1 MVRITYMSQQNLSHI
16 NDKGEAN
23 MVDTS
28 GKDATTRIAT
38 ASGKVTMKAEV
49 LSAIANGQTPK
60 GDVLATA
67 RIAGIMGAKK
77 TSELIPLCHPI
88 ALNKVEIELKIESD
102 GVAIVATAKTTDRTG
117 VEMEALTAVSITGL
131 TLIDMIK
138 AMDPHAAIRD
148 VQVETK
154 SGGKTGDW
162 KR

>member
-1 MVRITYMSQQNLSHI
+1 MSQENLSHI

-28 GKDATTRIAT
+28 GKDVTTRIAA
-38 ASGKVTMKAEV
+38 ASGKVTMKTEV
-49 LSAIANGQTPK
+49 LDAIANGQTPK

-88 ALNKVEIELKIESD
+88 ALNKVEIELKIEND
-102 GVAIVATAKTTDRTG
+102 GVAILATAKTTDRTG
-117 VEMEALTAVSITGL
+117 VEMEALTAVSVTGL

-138 AMDPHAAIRD
+138 AMDPHAAIKD

>member
-1 MVRITYMSQQNLSHI
+1 MSLSHI
-16 NDKGEAN
+16 NENGEAN

-28 GKDATTRIAT
+28 GKEVSVRMAS

-77 TSELIPLCHPI
+77 TSDLIPLCHPI
-88 ALNKVEIELKIESD
+88 ALNKVEIELKIEAD
-102 GVAIVATAKTTDRTG
+102 GIGILATAKTTDRTG
-117 VEMEALTAVSITGL
+117 VEMEALTAVTITGL
-131 TLIDMIK
+131 TLVDMIK

-148 VQVETK
+148 VQVESK

>member
-1 MVRITYMSQQNLSHI
+1 MSQQNLSHI

-28 GKDATTRIAT
+28 GKEATTRIAT
-38 ASGKVTMKAEV
+38 ASGKVTMKADV
-49 LSAIANGQTPK
+49 LNAIANGQTPK

-102 GVAIVATAKTTDRTG
+102 GVSILATAKTTDRTG
-117 VEMEALTAVSITGL
+117 VEMEALTAVSVTGL

>member
-1 MVRITYMSQQNLSHI
+1 MSQQNLSHI

-28 GKDATTRIAT
+28 GKEATTRIAT
-38 ASGKVTMKAEV
+38 ASGKVTMKPEV
-49 LSAIANGQTPK
+49 LDAISSGQTPK

-67 RIAGIMGAKK
+67 RIAGIIGAKK

-102 GVAIVATAKTTDRTG
+102 GVSILATAKTTDRTG
-117 VEMEALTAVSITGL
+117 VEMEALTAVSVTGL

>member
-1 MVRITYMSQQNLSHI
+1 MSLSHI
-16 NDKGEAN
+16 NENGEAN

-28 GKDATTRIAT
+28 GKEVTARIAT

-49 LSAIANGQTPK
+49 LSAITNGQTPK

-77 TSELIPLCHPI
+77 TSELIPLCHQI
-88 ALNKVEIELKIESD
+88 ALNKVEIELTIDSD
-102 GVAIVATAKTTDRTG
+102 GVAILATAKTTDRTG
-117 VEMEALTAVSITGL
+117 VEMEALTAVSVTGL

-148 VQVETK
+148 VQVESK

-162 KR
+162 QR

>member
-1 MVRITYMSQQNLSHI
+1 MSLSHI
-16 NDKGEAN
+16 NEKGEAN

-28 GKDATTRIAT
+28 GKDATVRIAT
-38 ASGKVTMKAEV
+38 ASGKVTMKSEV
-49 LSAIANGQTPK
+49 LNAIANGETPK

-77 TSELIPLCHPI
+77 TSDLIPLCHPI

-102 GVAIVATAKTTDRTG
+102 GVSILATAKTTDRTG
-117 VEMEALTAVSITGL
+117 VEMEALTAVSVTGL

-138 AMDPHAAIRD
+138 AMDPHAAIRNI
-148 VQVETK
+148 QVESK

-162 KR
+162 RR

>member
-1 MVRITYMSQQNLSHI
+1 MSLSHI
-16 NDKGEAN
+16 NENGEAN

-28 GKDATTRIAT
+28 GKEVSVRMAS

-77 TSELIPLCHPI
+77 TSDLIPLCHPI
-88 ALNKVEIELKIESD
+88 ALNKVEIELKIEAD
-102 GVAIVATAKTTDRTG
+102 GIGILATAKTTDRTG
-117 VEMEALTAVSITGL
+117 VEMEALTAVTITGL
-131 TLIDMIK
+131 TLVDMIK
-138 AMDPHAAIRD
+138 AMDPHGAIRD
-148 VQVETK
+148 VQLESK

>member
-1 MVRITYMSQQNLSHI
+1 MSQEHLSHI
-16 NDKGEAN
+16 NDIGEAN

-28 GKDATTRIAT
+28 GKDVTSRIAT
-38 ASGKVTMKAEV
+38 ASGKVTMNPEV
-49 LSAIANGQTPK
+49 LNAIANGQIAK

-67 RIAGIMGAKK
+67 RVAGIMGAKR

-88 ALNKVEIELKIESD
+88 ALNKVEIELKIEKD
-102 GVAIVATAKTTDRTG
+102 GVVILATAKTTDRTG
-117 VEMEALTAVSITGL
+117 VEMEALTAVSVTGL

>member
-1 MVRITYMSQQNLSHI
+1 MSEQNLSHI
-16 NDKGEAN
+16 NEKGEAN

-28 GKDATTRIAT
+28 GKDATVRIAT
-38 ASGKVTMKAEV
+38 ASGKVTMKSDV

-60 GDVLATA
+60 GDVLTTA

-102 GVAIVATAKTTDRTG
+102 GVAILATAKTTDRTG
-117 VEMEALTAVSITGL
+117 VEMEALTAVSVTGL

>member
-1 MVRITYMSQQNLSHI
+1 MNLSHI
-16 NDKGEAN
+16 NENGEAN

-28 GKDATTRIAT
+28 GKEVSVRVAS

-88 ALNKVEIELKIESD
+88 ALNKVEIELKIEAD
-102 GVAIVATAKTTDRTG
+102 GIGILATAKTTDRTG
-117 VEMEALTAVSITGL
+117 VEMEALTAVTITGL

-148 VQVETK
+148 VQVESK

-162 KR
+162 NR

>member
-1 MVRITYMSQQNLSHI
+1 MSLSHI

-28 GKDATTRIAT
+28 GKEATTRIAT
-38 ASGKVTMKAEV
+38 ASGKVTMKPEV
-49 LSAIANGQTPK
+49 LSAIASGQAPK

-102 GVAIVATAKTTDRTG
+102 GVSILATAKTTDRTG
-117 VEMEALTAVSITGL
+117 VEMEALTAVSVTGL

>member
-1 MVRITYMSQQNLSHI
+1 MSLSHI
-16 NDKGEAN
+16 NENGEAN

-28 GKDATTRIAT
+28 GKEVSVRVAS

-49 LSAIANGQTPK
+49 LSAIANGQTPT

-88 ALNKVEIELKIESD
+88 ALNKVEIELKIEAD
-102 GVAIVATAKTTDRTG
+102 GIGILATAKTTDRTG
-117 VEMEALTAVSITGL
+117 VEMEALTAVTITGL

-148 VQVETK
+148 VQVESK

-162 KR
+162 NR

>member
-1 MVRITYMSQQNLSHI
+1 MSTGNLSHT

-28 GKDATTRIAT
+28 GKEVTERIAT
-38 ASGKVTMKAEV
+38 ASGKVIMKSEV

-88 ALNKVEIELKIESD
+88 ALNKVEIELKVESD
-102 GVAIVATAKTTDRTG
+102 GVAIVAIAKTTDRTG
-117 VEMEALTAVSITGL
+117 VEMEALTAVSVTGL

-138 AMDPHAAIRD
+138 AMDPHALITNI
-148 VQVETK
+148 QVESK
-154 SGGKTGDW
+154 SGGKTGEW
-162 KR
+162 RR

>member
-1 MVRITYMSQQNLSHI
+1 MSLSHI

-28 GKDATTRIAT
+28 GKEATTRIAT
-38 ASGKVTMKAEV
+38 ASGKVTMKSEV
-49 LSAIANGQTPK
+49 LSAIASGQTPK

-102 GVAIVATAKTTDRTG
+102 GIAILATAKTTDRTG

-138 AMDPHAAIRD
+138 AMDPHAAITN
-148 VQVETK
+148 VQVENK

-162 KR
+162 HR

>member
-1 MVRITYMSQQNLSHI
+1 MSLSHI
-16 NDKGEAN
+16 NENGEAN

-28 GKDATTRIAT
+28 GKEVSVRVAS

-88 ALNKVEIELKIESD
+88 ALNKIEIELKIEAD
-102 GVAIVATAKTTDRTG
+102 GIGILATAKTTDRTG
-117 VEMEALTAVSITGL
+117 VEMEALTAVTITGL

-148 VQVETK
+148 VQVESK

-162 KR
+162 NR

>member
-1 MVRITYMSQQNLSHI
+1 MSLSHI
-16 NDKGEAN
+16 NEKGEAN

-28 GKDATTRIAT
+28 GKDATIRIAT
-38 ASGKVTMKAEV
+38 ASGKVTMKSEV
-49 LSAIANGQTPK
+49 LNAIANGETPK

-77 TSELIPLCHPI
+77 TSDLIPLCHPI
-88 ALNKVEIELKIESD
+88 DLNKVEIELKIESD
-102 GVAIVATAKTTDRTG
+102 GVSILATAKTTDRTG
-117 VEMEALTAVSITGL
+117 VEMEALTAVSVTGL

-148 VQVETK
+148 IQVESK

-162 KR
+162 RR

>member
-1 MVRITYMSQQNLSHI
+1 MTSENLSHI
-16 NDKGEAN
+16 NEKGEAN

-28 GKDATTRIAT
+28 GKEATVRIAT
-38 ASGKVTMKAEV
+38 ASGKVTMKADV
-49 LSAIANGQTPK
+49 LNAIANGQTSK

-102 GVAIVATAKTTDRTG
+102 GVAILATAKTTDRTG
-117 VEMEALTAVSITGL
+117 VEMEALTAVSVTGL

-154 SGGKTGDW
+154 SGGKSGDW
-162 KR
+162 RR

>member
-1 MVRITYMSQQNLSHI
+1 MSQENLSHI
-16 NDKGEAN
+16 NEKGEAN

-28 GKDATTRIAT
+28 GKDATVRIAT
-38 ASGKVTMKAEV
+38 ASGKVTMKADV

-88 ALNKVEIELKIESD
+88 ALNKVEIELKIEAD
-102 GVAIVATAKTTDRTG
+102 GVAILATAKTTDRTG
-117 VEMEALTAVSITGL
+117 VEMEALTAVSVTGL

>member
-1 MVRITYMSQQNLSHI
+1 MSLSHI
-16 NDKGEAN
+16 NENGEAN

-28 GKDATTRIAT
+28 GKEVTARIAT
-38 ASGKVTMKAEV
+38 ASGKVTMKAEA
-49 LSAIANGQTPK
+49 LNAIASGQTQK

-67 RIAGIMGAKK
+67 RLAGIMGAKK
-77 TSELIPLCHPI
+77 TSELIPLCHQI

-102 GVAIVATAKTTDRTG
+102 GVAILATAKTTDRTG
-117 VEMEALTAVSITGL
+117 VEMEALTAVSVVGL

-148 VQVETK
+148 VQVESK

-162 KR
+162 QR

>member
-1 MVRITYMSQQNLSHI
+1 MSQENLSHI

-28 GKDATTRIAT
+28 NKDVTTRIAT
-38 ASGKVTMKAEV
+38 ASGKVTMKPEV
-49 LSAIANGQTPK
+49 LDAIANGQTPK

-88 ALNKVEIELKIESD
+88 ALNKVEIELKIEGD
-102 GVAIVATAKTTDRTG
+102 GVAILATAKTTDRTG
-117 VEMEALTAVSITGL
+117 VEMEALTAVSVTGL

-138 AMDPHAAIRD
+138 AMDPHAAIKD

-162 KR
+162 QR

>member
-1 MVRITYMSQQNLSHI
+1 MSLSHI
-16 NDKGEAN
+16 NENGEAN

-28 GKDATTRIAT
+28 GKEVSVRVAS
-38 ASGKVTMKAEV
+38 ASGKVTMKTEV

-88 ALNKVEIELKIESD
+88 VLNKVEIELKIESD
-102 GVAIVATAKTTDRTG
+102 GIGILATAKSTDRTG
-117 VEMEALTAVSITGL
+117 VEMEALTAVTITGL

-148 VQVETK
+148 VQVESK